1 MIKRIV
7 LALLFAVTASG
18 AAASQTHFGK
28 AEIFAALR
36 AGNMTGFNGEDVRI
50 RTVGSMT
57 VGKTHYLIVYYR
69 WEQSWAHAVGF
80 PHAARR
86 LVILT
91 SNEGKLTYLGFYEE
105 EDPPIAIRGNKLIFP
120 YPESLGNTLVID
132 ENGPPRETGFGGYSH
147 LLGK

>member
-7 LALLFAVTASG
+7 VALLFAVTASG

-36 AGNMTGFNGEDVRI
+36 AGNMTGFTGEDVRI
-50 RTVGSMT
+50 RTVGAMT
-57 VGKTHYLIVYYR
+57 VGKTHYPVVYYH
-69 WEQSWAHAVGF
+69 WEQSWTHAVGF

-91 SNEGKLTYLGFYEE
+91 SNEGKLTYLGFYYE
-105 EDPPIAIRGNKLIFP
+105 PGKPKGIRGNKVLFS
-120 YPESLGNTLVID
+120 YPASWGNTLVID
-132 ENGPPRETGFGGYSH
+132 ENGPPPKPFLAGRRIYFG
-147 LLGK
+147 K